1 MDLWPVDIRRFGQV
15 HRDRNWVITR
25 TLEAYAHHY
34 SMAWPHEE
42 LESARPVR
50 TSPLYGRLKEQ
61 GAVFGWKL
69 GWERP
74 NWFAP
79 KGVEPKDVYTYGRQ
93 NWFPHVGAEHKAGR
107 ENGGAD
113 RPDLLRQVPDGRQG
127 CRGGACPGSAPTT
140 WR

>member
-1 MDLWPVDIRRFGQV
+1 DIRRFGQV

-74 NWFAP
+74 NW
-79 KGVEPKDVYTYGRQ
+79 
-93 NWFPHVGAEHKAGR
+93 
-107 ENGGAD
+107 
-113 RPDLLRQVPDGRQG
+113 
-127 CRGGACPGSAPTT
+127 
-140 WR
+140 